1 MLLTIT
7 LILRESIVNIEK
19 YHHGHLREA
28 LIDEAFKQIEQE
40 GAIALNLSKLAQK
53 IGVSQPAVY
62 RHFPSKQ
69 ALAISVA
76 QRGFDRLSEALQQAT
91 QPAQSDFCEGIKV
104 IASAYVAFALNHT
117 EIARLMFSMKERITE
132 PALYNASKSAAVP
145 LFKLVEAAK
154 RRNNLRNKD
163 VEKTVR
169 IIWAAIHG
177 LAMLLMDEQMP
188 LVSQSPGELSEHI
201 EATAQALYL
210 GLLVV

>member
-1 MLLTIT
+1 
-7 LILRESIVNIEK
+7 VNIEK

-62 RHFPSKQ
+62 RHFPNKQ

-76 QRGFDRLSEALQQAT
+76 QRGFDQLAEALQNAT
-91 QPAQSDFCEGIKV
+91 QPVQSDSCEGIKV
-104 IASAYVAFALNHT
+104 IANAYIAFALNHT

-132 PALYNASKSAAVP
+132 PTLYNASKSAAVP
-145 LFKLVEAAK
+145 LFEIVEAAK
-154 RRNNLRNKD
+154 RRHSLRNKD

-188 LVSQSPGELSEHI
+188 FVTQSPTELSEHI
-201 EATAQALYL
+201 EATAQALHL

>member
-1 MLLTIT
+1 V
-7 LILRESIVNIEK
+7 SIEK
-19 YHHGHLREA
+19 YHHGNLREA

-76 QRGFDRLSEALQQAT
+76 QRGFEQLAEALQQAT
-91 QPAQSDFCEGIKV
+91 QPIQSDSFEGIEV

-132 PALYNASKSAAVP
+132 PELYKASKSAAVP
-145 LFKLVEAAK
+145 LFEIVEAAK
-154 RRNNLRNKD
+154 GRDRLRNQD

-188 LVSQSPGELSEHI
+188 LVTRSPSELSEHI
-201 EATAQALYL
+201 EETARSLYL
-210 GLLVV
+210 GLFVV

>member
-1 MLLTIT
+1 
-7 LILRESIVNIEK
+7 VNIEK

-28 LIDEAFKQIEQE
+28 LINEACQQIEQE

-76 QRGFDRLSEALQQAT
+76 QRGFEHLTEALQQAT
-91 QPAQSDFCEGIKV
+91 QPVQSDSFEGIRV
-104 IASAYVAFALNHT
+104 IAEAYITFALNHT
-117 EIARLMFSMKERITE
+117 EIARLMFSMKERMTE
-132 PALYNASKSAAVP
+132 PGLYKASKSAAAP
-145 LFKLVEAAK
+145 LFSIVEAEK
-154 RRNNLRNKD
+154 CRDSLRNKD

-188 LVSQSPGELSEHI
+188 FVTQSPSELSEHI
-201 EATAQALYL
+201 EATAQALHI
-210 GLLVV
+210 GLFVT

>member
-1 MLLTIT
+1 M
-7 LILRESIVNIEK
+7 NIEK

-62 RHFPSKQ
+62 RHFPNKQ

-76 QRGFDRLSEALQQAT
+76 QRGFDRLAARLQQAT
-91 QPAQSDFCEGIKV
+91 RPVQSDSFEGIKV
-104 IASAYVAFALNHT
+104 IANAYVAFALNHT
-117 EIARLMFSMKERITE
+117 EVARLMFSMKERMTE

-145 LFKLVEAAK
+145 LFDIVESAK
-154 RRNNLRNKD
+154 RCDSLRNQD

-188 LVSQSPGELSEHI
+188 FVTQSQRELSEHI
-201 EATAQALYL
+201 EATARALYL
-210 GLLVV
+210 GLFVA